1 MPTVLFFR
9 PDTDTALQHG
19 SFWLGLGIPEA
30 TRRGFNVIDMVDEAC
45 TFDTLEEILTSEKI
59 DVVILL
65 GHGGPATFTGFEQ
78 RTVFRA
84 CHNDEVM
91 SGTISHF
98 LSCSIGQQ
106 LLPSIIEKKGIW
118 TIGYN
123 VDFQFLINPEFAVEN
138 DPVAEPFRDVTVAI
152 IKAIL
157 DGKKLKAV
165 WDAGIAK
172 CNEWIAKLYN
182 RPEIIWAEVI
192 GALRHDKSGMIAL
205 GDQEAY
211 VLPPRRVV
219 MNVPQL
225 AGLVFLVYLLVTKG
239 KPF

>member
-9 PDTDTALQHG
+9 PDTDTALQYG
-19 SFWLGLGIPEA
+19 KFWLGLGIPEA
-30 TRRGFNVIDMVDEAC
+30 TRRGFDVIDMVDEAC
-45 TFDTLEEILTSEKI
+45 TFDTLEEILTSQKI

-65 GHGGPATFTGFEQ
+65 GHGSSEVFTGFEQ
-78 RTVFRA
+78 RMVFQA

-91 SGTISHF
+91 TGTISHF

-123 VDFQFLINPEFAVEN
+123 VDFQFLIDPEFAVEE
-138 DPVAEPFRDVTVAI
+138 DPVAEPFRDITVAI
-152 IKAIL
+152 IKKIL
-157 DGKKLKAV
+157 DGAKLKEV

-172 CNEWIAKLYN
+172 CDEWIAKLYN
-182 RPEIIWAEVI
+182 RPEITWAEVI
-192 GALRHDKSGMIAL
+192 SAIQHDKSGMIAL
-205 GDQEAY
+205 GDEEAY

-219 MNVPQL
+219 LNVPQL
-225 AGLVFLVYLLVTKG
+225 AGLAFLVYLLVTKG

>member
-19 SFWLGLGIPEA
+19 AFWLGLGIPEA
-30 TRRGFNVIDMVDEAC
+30 TRRGFDVIDMVDEAC
-45 TFDTLEEILTSEKI
+45 TFDTLEEIMASKKI

-65 GHGGPATFTGFEQ
+65 GHGNYSTFTGFAQ
-78 RTVFRA
+78 KKVFEA
-84 CHNDEVM
+84 CHNDELM

-98 LSCSIGQQ
+98 LSCSVGQV
-106 LLPSIIEKKGIW
+106 LLPSIIGKKGIW

-157 DGKKLKAV
+157 DGKKLKGV
-165 WDAGIAK
+165 WDAGIAE
-172 CNEWIAKLYN
+172 CDRWIAKLYN
-182 RPEIIWAEVI
+182 RPEIIWAEVA
-192 GALRHDKSGMIAL
+192 GALRHDRDGMIAL

-219 MNVPQL
+219 LNVPQL
-225 AGLVFLVYLLVTKG
+225 AGLAFLVYLLVTKG
-239 KPF
+239 KTF